1 MSTTEPSSG
10 GVWREVPR
18 LPAARLGAAVVHEL
32 VELIVT
38 GAIEEGAL
46 LPPENQLCDHFGVS
60 RTVLRESI
68 KRLEEK
74 GLVVVTQG
82 RGTQVTRSGS
92 WNMLDD
98 VVLSVLIDNDDSL
111 GVLDELTVV
120 RGKLEA
126 SMAGTVAARRTTAE
140 LKRVQQALST
150 MREAQHDSD
159 TSRQADAVFHFTIME
174 LSGNRLAENIAK
186 QLYRKALGSTRYLGL
201 AHAGSFESSM
211 REHELVADAITDRDV
226 AAAEEAMWNHISES
240 WERRRLPSRGAART
254 RT

>member
-1 MSTTEPSSG
+1 MPDALSPG
-10 GVWREVPR
+10 PWRQVPR
-18 LPAARLGAAVVHEL
+18 LPTARLGAAVVHEL

-46 LPPENQLCDHFGVS
+46 LPPEGPLCEHFGVS

-68 KRLEEK
+68 ERLEEK

-126 SMAGTVAARRTTAE
+126 SMAGAVASRRTKAE
-140 LKRVQQALST
+140 LGRVERALST
-150 MREAQHDSD
+150 MREAHQDSD

-174 LSGNRLAENIAK
+174 LSRNRLAENIAK
-186 QLYRKALGSTRYLGL
+186 QLYRKALGNARYSGL
-201 AHAGSFESSM
+201 AHAGAFELSL
-211 REHELVADAITDRDV
+211 REHELVVEAIGVRDV
-226 AAAEEAMWNHISES
+226 EAAEDAMWNHIVNS
-240 WERRRLPSRGAART
+240 WERRRLPSRRT
-254 RT
+254 VPRG